1 MKKLTPLK
9 TKKIGSHTSKGAPKR
24 LKNTWKNPKTCWIET
39 HRRLKWRM
47 ERRIISLPEKR
58 WTRRVFEWHPG
69 LDKSIRT
76 RRQVGRPK
84 RRWEDDLNEF
94 MNTEEG
100 QEKAKHDLMNNN
112 SWMNEIKD
120 YKKWKGNEEKFSKI
134 W

>member
-1 MKKLTPLK
+1 
-9 TKKIGSHTSKGAPKR
+9 
-24 LKNTWKNPKTCWIET
+24 
-39 HRRLKWRM
+39 M
-47 ERRIISLPEKR
+47 ERRVISLPEKR
-58 WTRRVFEWHPG
+58 WTRRVFDWHLG

-94 MNTEEG
+94 MNTEDG
-100 QEKAKHDLMNNN
+100 QEKAKYDLMNNN